1 MSQDHASEEREGRA
15 MNDNRKS
22 RVTEPNSPA
31 VNAKAPEPSGYREQ
45 WRTAKASKAAVFW
58 ILAAA
63 IALTILLG
71 FRWGGWV
78 TGAAA
83 GKAADT
89 MAQDAVVMRLVPICV
104 AQFNLDPQKDEKLV
118 ELQAVTNSR
127 QRVTYVTEQGWA
139 TMPGEETADNRVATE
154 CTRVL
159 NGN

>member
-1 MSQDHASEEREGRA
+1 MAQDHATEEREGRA

-22 RVTEPNSPA
+22 RVTEPNSP
-31 VNAKAPEPSGYREQ
+31 VNSTAPEPSGYREQ

-78 TGAAA
+78 TSAASE
-83 GKAADT
+83 KSADT
-89 MAQDAVVMRLVPICV
+89 MVQNAIVMRLAPICV

-118 ELQAVTNSR
+118 ELQAITNSR